1 MAKQSPELERL
12 FRDMIRAIETSDIG
26 FIERTTSHEEGV
38 VAIGSDPAEVAEGY
52 DQIIPL
58 MRSSTPEGGM
68 EIRARLDEVKAYEEG
83 DLGWGYGRGRFE
95 TDGESVDVRFTAA
108 LHREEGEWKI
118 VQSHASIG
126 VPNDRMFDP
135 VLRGGAGART

>member
-1 MAKQSPELERL
+1 MAKRSPVLEQFL
-12 FRDMIRAIETSDIG
+12 RDMIGALEASDIG
-26 FIERTTSHEEGV
+26 FLERTTSQEEGV

-58 MRSSTPEGGM
+58 LRSSTPEG
-68 EIRARLDEVKAYEEG
+68 ELRIRARIDDVKAYEEG
-83 DLGWGYGRGRFE
+83 DTGWGHGRGSFE
-95 TDGESVDVRFTAA
+95 TDGKSVGVRFTAV
-108 LHREEGEWKI
+108 LHREDGEWKV

-135 VLRGGAGART
+135 ALAGGAGTRD

>member
-1 MAKQSPELERL
+1 MAKRSGELEQF
-12 FRDMIRAIETSDIG
+12 FRDMIGAIEASDIR
-26 FIERTTSHEEGV
+26 FIERTTSHEDGV
-38 VAIGSDPAEVAEGY
+38 VAIGSDPSEVAEGY

-68 EIRARLDEVKAYEEG
+68 EIHARLDDVKAYEEG
-83 DLGWGYGRGRFE
+83 EVGWGYGRGRFE
-95 TDGESVDVRFTAA
+95 TDGKSVDVRFTAT
-108 LHREEGEWKI
+108 LHREDGEWKV

-135 VLRGGAGART
+135 SIQG

>member
-1 MAKQSPELERL
+1 MAKRSPLLEQL
-12 FRDMIRAIETSDIG
+12 LRDMWNATEASDIG

-58 MRSSTPEGGM
+58 MRSSTPEGELG
-68 EIRARLDEVKAYEEG
+68 IRTRIDDVKAYEEG
-83 DLGWGYGRGRFE
+83 DTGWGHGRGRFE
-95 TDGESVDVRFTAA
+95 TDGKSVDVRFTAV
-108 LHREEGEWKI
+108 LHREDGEWKV
-118 VQSHASIG
+118 VQFHSSIG

-135 VLRGGAGART
+135 ALQGGAGART